1 MRAKTEMKVSKT
13 QILRRHTRHT
23 LMPVANLPTFVLL
36 VGFTQLWLLDPMQ
49 LRVQV
54 DPSTQGHQAAEEDR
68 RARARVR
75 AELEEKG
82 RAADMQVLLDQ
93 KAMERSNIEANL
105 RCPYLHASCV
115 DDLDTH
121 LLSALILNKLAQ
133 AQLHRR
139 HLRRDPRRTNLQT
152 WSLTRPIM
160 QRTASLRWDLTDGLA
175 SKMAVLAA
183 WCAAMRLS

>member
-1 MRAKTEMKVSKT
+1 MPTSTTRPTFKKMMTHPATELTAGKRSVWLKKRLTMRAKTEMKVSKT

-36 VGFTQLWLLDPMQ
+36 VGFTRLWLLDPMQ

-93 KAMERSNIEANL
+93 RAMERSSIEAICNVPTSML
-105 RCPYLHASCV
+105 SV
-115 DDLDTH
+115 WTTWTH
-121 LLSALILNKLAQ
+121 TFSVPQ
-133 AQLHRR
+133 FS
-139 HLRRDPRRTNLQT
+139 TS
-152 WSLTRPIM
+152 SLKPNFIDVTFEEIQDRPICKHG
-160 QRTASLRWDLTDGLA
+160 R
-175 SKMAVLAA
+175 
-183 WCAAMRLS
+183 